1 MIRHSEKIWLLL
13 IGLTLLS
20 TWLAETGQA
29 GWPLALTV
37 AFLIGFKGSMVVDH
51 YMELRLAHP
60 RFRWTFFIFIALAA
74 LGVILSFGW
83 GDLLRGLTTI
93 N

>member
-13 IGLTLLS
+13 IGLTLAS

-29 GWPLALTV
+29 GWPLALT
-37 AFLIGFKGSMVVDH
+37 AALLIGFKGGMVIDH
-51 YMELRLAHP
+51 YMELRLAHR
-60 RFRWTFFIFIALAA
+60 RFRRIFFIFLALAVFM
-74 LGVILSFGW
+74 VIFSHGW
-83 GDLLRGLTTI
+83 GDLLRELTTI